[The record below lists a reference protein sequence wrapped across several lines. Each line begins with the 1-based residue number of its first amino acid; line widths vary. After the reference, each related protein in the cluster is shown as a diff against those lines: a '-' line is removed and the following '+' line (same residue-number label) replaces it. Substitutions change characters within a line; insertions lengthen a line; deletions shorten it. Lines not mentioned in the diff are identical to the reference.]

1 MRWQMTG
8 DVAEFLDAAGDDLRR
23 EPARNTVLLTVT
35 EQMRRN
41 PVRYSPVADGPGRPG
56 RPLFGWWTG
65 QAGWAFMHTP
75 PSPLLLTA
83 VPGDVAAELAA
94 ALTGRPLSG
103 VNAYPEAA
111 ERFAAT
117 WVVAANCQIALHN
130 RQRLYRLAELAWPQ
144 PAPEGIPRAAALAD
158 VPLVA
163 EWFAAFGREANDLG
177 GPADQA
183 PLVRD
188 RLGHG
193 GVMLWVAGGVPVSV
207 AAASR
212 QVAGMIRV
220 GPVYTPP
227 ELRGH
232 GYASAATAALSR
244 QALAAGAEEVV
255 LYTDLAN
262 PVANSIYQRIG
273 YRPLEDRVLLAF
285 AEPALPAWNL
295 AFPGGDCILEG
306 IM

>member
-103 VNAYPEAA
+103 VNAYPEPA
-111 ERFAAT
+111 ER
-117 WVVAANCQIALHN
+117 
-130 RQRLYRLAELAWPQ
+130 
-144 PAPEGIPRAAALAD
+144 
-158 VPLVA
+158 
-163 EWFAAFGREANDLG
+163 FAAFGREANDLG

-183 PLVRD
+183 PVVRD
-188 RLGHG
+188 RLSHG